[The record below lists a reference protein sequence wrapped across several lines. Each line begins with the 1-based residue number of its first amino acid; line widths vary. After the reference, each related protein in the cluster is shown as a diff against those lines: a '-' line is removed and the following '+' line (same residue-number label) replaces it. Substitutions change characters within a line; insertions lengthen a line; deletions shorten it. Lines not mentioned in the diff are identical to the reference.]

1 MWLTTEIRAT
11 RLHCFGFLTQ
21 NADTVGSILPLE
33 VEGRGTMTAEFEVRP
48 GFPIAFRRAAERVR
62 VTFAGETIAESD
74 DAMLMEEGSMPL
86 VHYFPRAD
94 VRMQHLDSTD
104 HSSR

>member
-1 MWLTTEIRAT
+1 
-11 RLHCFGFLTQ
+11 
-21 NADTVGSILPLE
+21 
-33 VEGRGTMTAEFEVRP
+33 MTAEFEVRP
-48 GFPIAFRRAAERVR
+48 GFPIAFRRAEERVR

-74 DAMLMEEGSMPL
+74 SAMLMEEGSMPL